1 MALMKN
7 ALTRPA
13 WRGRTNVDLM
23 TITAIEQ
30 AERLADFQFDV
41 TQGSYQGGAGDSK
54 SAGTHDGG
62 GVVDLRTRDLTADQK
77 RRMIRALRRVGFA
90 AWLRT
95 PAQGFTEHV
104 HAVLGGHPLLAPAA
118 ARQWDAYLAGRNGLA
133 SNGPDDGPRIN
144 PIPTFNASEEDDMFS
159 DDDRETLARTFNNAR
174 TSRIAS
180 IQGRNAARAAV
191 NGIGELAKLIKTM
204 PGAGPDLQALADDI
218 VARTAAEVERLD
230 AAAVA
235 DQLEITVKEA

>member
-30 AERLADFQFDV
+30 AERLAGFQFEV
-41 TQGSYQGGAGDSK
+41 TQGSYQGGAGDSR
-54 SAGTHDGG
+54 SAGTHDAG

-77 RRMIRALRRVGFA
+77 RRMVRSLRRVGFA

-104 HAVLGGHPLLAPAA
+104 HAVLGGHPLLHPTAA
-118 ARQWDAYLAGRNGLA
+118 AQWRAYLNGRNGLA
-133 SNGPDDGPRIN
+133 SNGPDDGPRIH
-144 PIPTFNASEEDDMFS
+144 PTPTFNPDPTPDQSEEDDDMWL
-159 DDDRETLARTFNNAR
+159 DDAINVHDPAGRAETQQVTGRELLTALAIFLNSQPGPHQAYLE
-174 TSRIAS
+174 
-180 IQGRNAARAAV
+180 AAR
-191 NGIGELAKLIKTM
+191 KSK
-204 PGAGPDLQALADDI
+204 
-218 VARTAAEVERLD
+218 VE
-230 AAAVA
+230 
-235 DQLEITVKEA
+235 